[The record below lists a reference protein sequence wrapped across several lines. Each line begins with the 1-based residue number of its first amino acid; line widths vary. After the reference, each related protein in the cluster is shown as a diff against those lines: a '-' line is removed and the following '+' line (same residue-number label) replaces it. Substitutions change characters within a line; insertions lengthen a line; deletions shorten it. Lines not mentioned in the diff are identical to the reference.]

1 MFAFHGGLNDNLTN
15 LWYLG
20 LFTIITKVIYLFGCI
35 QKLNTCVNNFYFFF
49 GLKIKHA
56 PLLQYL
62 LPVGSGPSLN
72 TCP

>member
-20 LFTIITKVIYLFGCI
+20 LITIISKVIYLLGCI